1 MVIEKAIINEG
12 ITMKYFSIIFLIF
25 SLQCYANE
33 TVTIIDKNGDIQI
46 CKVTESGVIV
56 CL

>member
-1 MVIEKAIINEG
+1 MNKLLLIFL
-12 ITMKYFSIIFLIF
+12 FSISAF
-25 SLQCYANE
+25 ANE
-33 TVTIIDKNGDIQI
+33 TVAIVDKNGDVQI

>member
-1 MVIEKAIINEG
+1 MDRQCVWVLIITAVMYFMVADA
-12 ITMKYFSIIFLIF
+12 
-25 SLQCYANE
+25 YAND
-33 TVTIIDKNGDIQI
+33 TVTILEPDGTIQI

>member
-1 MVIEKAIINEG
+1 
-12 ITMKYFSIIFLIF
+12 MKKLLLAFLFSISAF
-25 SLQCYANE
+25 ANE
-33 TVTIIDKNGDIQI
+33 TVTIVDKNGDVQI

>member
-1 MVIEKAIINEG
+1 MDRQCVWVLVITAV
-12 ITMKYFSIIFLIF
+12 MYFMIADA
-25 SLQCYANE
+25 YAND
-33 TVTIIDKNGDIQI
+33 TVTILEPDGTIQI

>member
-1 MVIEKAIINEG
+1 MSRECIWVLVISAVI
-12 ITMKYFSIIFLIF
+12 YFMIADA
-25 SLQCYANE
+25 YAND
-33 TVTIIDKNGDIQI
+33 TVTILEPDGSIQI

>member
-1 MVIEKAIINEG
+1 
-12 ITMKYFSIIFLIF
+12 MKKILLILLFSF
-25 SLQCYANE
+25 SVFAND
-33 TVTIIDKNGDIQI
+33 TVTIVDKNGDIQI

>member
-1 MVIEKAIINEG
+1 
-12 ITMKYFSIIFLIF
+12 MKNLILILLF
-25 SLQCYANE
+25 ALTAVANE
-33 TVTIIDKNGDIQI
+33 TVTIVDKNGDVQI

>member
-1 MVIEKAIINEG
+1 
-12 ITMKYFSIIFLIF
+12 MKKLFLVLFFSF
-25 SLQCYANE
+25 SVFANE
-33 TVTIIDKNGDIQI
+33 TVTIVDKNGDIQI

>member
-1 MVIEKAIINEG
+1 MDRQCVWILII
-12 ITMKYFSIIFLIF
+12 TAVMYFMIADA
-25 SLQCYANE
+25 YAND
-33 TVTIIDKNGDIQI
+33 TVTILEPDGTIQI

>member
-1 MVIEKAIINEG
+1 MDKQCVWVIIISAV
-12 ITMKYFSIIFLIF
+12 IYFMIADAS
-25 SLQCYANE
+25 AND
-33 TVTIIDKNGDIQI
+33 TVTILEPDGTIQI

>member
-1 MVIEKAIINEG
+1 
-12 ITMKYFSIIFLIF
+12 MKKILLILLFSF
-25 SLQCYANE
+25 SVFANE
-33 TVTIIDKNGDIQI
+33 TVTIVDKNGEIQI

>member
-1 MVIEKAIINEG
+1 MNKILLILL
-12 ITMKYFSIIFLIF
+12 FSF
-25 SLQCYANE
+25 SVFAND
-33 TVTIIDKNGDIQI
+33 TVTIVDKNGDIQI

>member
-1 MVIEKAIINEG
+1 
-12 ITMKYFSIIFLIF
+12 MKKLLLILLF
-25 SLQCYANE
+25 ALPVVANE
-33 TVTIIDKNGDIQI
+33 TVTIVDENGDVKI